1 MEITLAVDRYD
12 RHFPFFDGSLSHDFD
27 LDIKPFQVGQSAHL
41 QHGTDRHESFLRGQY
56 DVAEFSM
63 SSFLAAKTRGYP
75 IVGIPVFP
83 RRLFSTSQMWVSLD
97 SQITE
102 PSHLIGRSVAL
113 SAFQTT
119 LSLLAKGDLGFHY
132 EVPWRSI
139 HWKLTTKEKI
149 PLEHGPDVSIE
160 FIGERDRLGDRLHSG
175 EIDAFFLPHPPA
187 NVMSGEIPA
196 RRLFLDPELEEERY
210 FDEVGS
216 FPIMHVIAIQE
227 SLANKSLGLPLELM
241 EIFHS
246 AFDIAEGY
254 YEDGQLRFNEAYLN
268 GELNGPHEIYYEN
281 GQLLRKSLWL
291 AGELHGPV
299 EDYYENGQLQQEAT
313 FVNGE
318 LQGTG
323 NGYYEN
329 GQLEWTGM
337 YKDNEQCGE
346 WIEDGEAVTY
356 DPCPSN

>member
-12 RHFPFFDGSLSHDFD
+12 RHFPFFDGSLSHNFD
-27 LDIKPFQVGQSAHL
+27 LDIKPFQVGQSAQL

-63 SSFLAAKTRGYP
+63 SFFLAAKTRGYP

-97 SQITE
+97 SEMTE

-119 LSLLAKGDLGFHY
+119 LSLLAKGDLEFHY

-149 PLEHGPDVSIE
+149 PLEHGPDVSVE
-160 FIGERDRLGDRLHSG
+160 VIGERDRLGDRLHSG

-216 FPIMHVIAIQE
+216 FPIMHVIAMQE
-227 SLANKSLGLPLELM
+227 SLVNKSPELPLQLM

-254 YEDGQLRFNEAYLN
+254 YDDPNWSMLPGCRHQFERDRERFKCKAWLRGFEANRSNVDMLMRYAVDQ
-268 GELNGPHEIYYEN
+268 GISAEYMP
-281 GQLLRKSLWL
+281 
-291 AGELHGPV
+291 P
-299 EDYYENGQLQQEAT
+299 EALFAEVT
-313 FVNGE
+313 
-318 LQGTG
+318 
-323 NGYYEN
+323 
-329 GQLEWTGM
+329 LET
-337 YKDNEQCGE
+337 
-346 WIEDGEAVTY
+346 
-356 DPCPSN
+356 